1 MTHLLDTN
9 AWIEYLRPK
18 GNLLVKRRILT
29 RPFSDLAISAVSVL
43 ELEFGAHYSND
54 PVPELAKVAALKTVL
69 PILDFTEPCAVIAA
83 RIRAD
88 LARAGTPIGPYDLQI
103 AATALAHGLTLVSH
117 NTAEF
122 SRVPGLSLEDWE
134 LP

>member
-18 GNLLVKRRILT
+18 GSLLVKRRILS
-29 RPFSDLAISAVSVL
+29 RPFSDLAISAVSLL

-54 PVPELAKVAALKTVL
+54 PVSELAKVAALKTVL
-69 PILDFTEPCAVIAA
+69 PILDFTESCAVIAA
-83 RIRAD
+83 HIRAD
-88 LARAGTPIGPYDLQI
+88 LARMGTPIGPYDLQI
-103 AATALAHGLTLVSH
+103 AATALANGLTLVTH

-122 SRVPGLSLEDWE
+122 SRVSGLSLEDWE